1 MLFDLGTGLRFRLDF
16 RRSSST
22 LSTNTNSQAP
32 TPDDPRVSSS
42 EVEPL
47 LSLLTSHHPFLSS
60 AINGSLSAYTS
71 SKDFSPSFKSGAEFV
86 EKIGSPVMHTVGTA
100 GRISG
105 VETGVRW
112 WLKRPPGHL
121 EEHKSK
127 RGRARDRSDTD
138 VEKGYP
144 DPAIPQ
150 LVPRNLSITSLDS
163 LPPYD
168 DQRSPQYVEKES
180 REDSHPKDPRGQPKT
195 WSSKL
200 IISTSGLG
208 VAMRQ
213 DSLEC
218 LRYCLEWV
226 RWANNHLRRITIDI
240 RDIIQKPESDNPQST
255 SEADARAGRLSGIV
269 LNESDHKPPG
279 DQDDN
284 KKIQLLTNQILE
296 IMKQITSVVSDYA
309 GSALPENARAVV
321 AQHLMAI
328 PQRFRSVAMRHSNT
342 NSLNLHRPVVSQAHK
357 VLGLA
362 REGLDT
368 MAHIH
373 MVINGTIES
382 AEAWCERLGRQGRR
396 QSAEGQGALE
406 QAPNPQ
412 REKPAGQIIEVKSE
426 QS

>member
-1 MLFDLGTGLRFRLDF
+1 MLTFRLDF
-16 RRSSST
+16 RSSPST
-22 LSTNTNSQAP
+22 ISTNTNSQAP
-32 TPDDPRVSSS
+32 TPGATRVDSSQ
-42 EVEPL
+42 VEPL

-86 EKIGSPVMHTVGTA
+86 ERIGSPVIHTVGTA

-112 WLKRPPGHL
+112 WLKRPPEHL
-121 EEHKSK
+121 EEHQSK
-127 RGRARDRSDTD
+127 RGRARDRSHTD
-138 VEKGYP
+138 MEKGYP

-150 LVPRNLSITSLDS
+150 LASRSLSITSSDI

-168 DQRSPQYVEKES
+168 DQRSPQYVEQES
-180 REDSHPKDPRGQPKT
+180 VQDSRPKNQRGQPKT

-240 RDIIQKPESDNPQST
+240 RDIIQKPEGDKQQS
-255 SEADARAGRLSGIV
+255 SSKADARAGQLSGIV
-269 LNESDHKPPG
+269 LNEG
-279 DQDDN
+279 DDKTQDNQDEN
-284 KKIQLLTNQILE
+284 QKIQLLTNQVLE
-296 IMKQITSVVSDYA
+296 IMKHITSVISEYA

-328 PQRFRSVAMRHSNT
+328 PQRFRSVSMRHSDT

-396 QSAEGQGALE
+396 QSTEGQPVLE
-406 QAPNPQ
+406 QAPNSEQ
-412 REKPAGQIIEVKSE
+412 EKRDSQIIEVKSE
-426 QS
+426 KS